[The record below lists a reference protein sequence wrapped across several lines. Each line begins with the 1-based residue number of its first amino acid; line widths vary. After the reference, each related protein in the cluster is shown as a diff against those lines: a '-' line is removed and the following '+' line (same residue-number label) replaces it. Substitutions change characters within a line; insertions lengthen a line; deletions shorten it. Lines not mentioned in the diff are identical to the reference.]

1 MKKRPRRLR
10 KKESMRKLVQENKLM
25 LNDLVYPVFAVSGK
39 GIKEEISSLPE
50 VYHFSPDRLLKEIE
64 EIRKLGIK
72 AIIIFGIPKKKDK
85 KGSRAWAEDG
95 IVQKSVTMIK
105 NKFPELL
112 IISDVCLCGY
122 TSHGHC
128 GVVENEQ
135 ISNDATLSL
144 LSKTALSH
152 ARAGVDIVAPSDMM
166 DGRVKAIRETLDK
179 NGFKDTGIMSYSV
192 KYNSSFYGPFREA
205 AHSAPAFGDRS
216 EYQMDFA
223 NSREALKEIKLD
235 LKEGADIIM
244 VKPALSYLDII
255 YQVKKNTNHP
265 VAAYS
270 VSGEYSLIKNGGE
283 ADICDS
289 KQMCEEVLTSI
300 KRAGADI
307 IITYFARE
315 IAEARWVQ

>member
-10 KKESMRKLVQENKLM
+10 QKESIRQLVQENKLM
-25 LNDLVYPVFAVSGK
+25 LNDLVYPVFAVPGK

-64 EIRKLGIK
+64 EIKNLGIK
-72 AIIIFGIPKKKDK
+72 AIIIFGIPEKKDE

-122 TSHGHC
+122 TAHGHC
-128 GVVENEQ
+128 GVVKDGH
-135 ISNDATLSL
+135 IDNDSTLSL
-144 LSKTALSH
+144 ITKTALSH

-166 DGRVKAIRETLDK
+166 DGRVKAIRKTLDE
-179 NGFKDTGIMSYSV
+179 NDFENTGIMSYSV

-205 AHSAPAFGDRS
+205 AHSAPSFGDRS
-216 EYQMDFA
+216 GYQMDFA

-235 LKEGADIIM
+235 LREGADIVM

-255 YQVKKNTNHP
+255 YQVKDNTNCP

-283 ADICDS
+283 AEICDS
-289 KQMCEEVLTSI
+289 KNMRNEVLTSI

-307 IITYFARE
+307 IITYFAKE
-315 IAEARWVQ
+315 IAKEIG